1 MEELQNMHIYAIN
14 QMVEKGEMIPTKSI
28 GIKLLNLEEFQFYIK
43 GNDGV
48 VNMAEFIKIK
58 KFIDSSI
65 SSISWACRTFMT
77 HHKDSPYY
85 WGKIEKDSERNMY
98 NVSIDLE
105 AFMEESSK
113 AKEIYPGYSIPD
125 NYHLA
130 KEVMKKF
137 KKAGNSV
144 KEFEDDSFRDCAN
157 WYVKD
162 KKSAKKLVDF
172 IEETYVSPYIKELME
187 FYNVKE
193 IKFLTDRMDFF
204 FNEKELVTT
213 E

>member
-14 QMVEKGEMIPTKSI
+14 QMVENGEMIPTKSI
-28 GIKLLNLEEFQFYIK
+28 GIKMLNLEEFQFFIK
-43 GNDGV
+43 DNDGV
-48 VNMAEFIKIK
+48 VNMAELVNIKE
-58 KFIDSSI
+58 FIDNSI
-65 SSISWACRTFMT
+65 SGISWACRTFMT

-85 WGKIEKDSERNMY
+85 WGKIEKNSERNMY

-105 AFMEESSK
+105 AFMQESSK
-113 AKEIYPGYSIPD
+113 AKEIHHGFTIPD
-125 NYHLA
+125 NYHLV

-144 KEFEDDSFRDCAN
+144 KEFEDKSFRDCAN

-162 KKSAKKLVDF
+162 KKNAKKLVDF
-172 IEETYVSPYIKELME
+172 IEETYVSPYIKELMDL
-187 FYNVKE
+187 YNVKE
-193 IKFLTDRMDFF
+193 IKFLKNRMDFV